1 MYTGLLGIVPLVGG
15 LEVGQHLESPGEDGD
30 EEQGDKE
37 TDPDR
42 ERDEGIAVPVGTEPA
57 ARDVRQSQAVLI
69 NT

>member
-30 EEQGDKE
+30 EEQADQE
-37 TDPDR
+37 RDPDR

-57 ARDVRQSQAVLI
+57 ARDVRQSEAVL
-69 NT
+69 TST